1 MNLIIFC
8 ALFGALQPQALD
20 TKFEIGANALGFSET
35 FKKILANA
43 EANPTGIL
51 YTVSKYSG
59 TVFGPE

>member
-1 MNLIIFC
+1 MNLINFL
-8 ALFGALQPQALD
+8 ALFGALQAQALD

-51 YTVSKYSG
+51 YTVS
-59 TVFGPE
+59 